1 MELNRSRKTR
11 KVKRI
16 ISYILLFFIPILIS
30 VGGVYVYNNYISKES
45 KKSKIPSIIKP
56 IETEEPVES
65 VEPYV
70 NELPEVR
77 NNYGNPYIMARID
90 IPNMN
95 INNYVTRAS
104 NNSYY
109 LNYNLYNQY
118 DQIGVPFFD
127 YRNTDLNNDRQINIY
142 AHNTQNEAIYDKLPF
157 INLEKYTDEAIFN
170 TNKDI
175 YLYLDDKKV
184 HYQVIAIKIITTDI
198 EHMKLIYKDDNDYL
212 EHVNKLLANSLYRD
226 TTETITKNDRLLVL
240 QICHYNP
247 MGSYLLTIAKEK

>member
-1 MELNRSRKTR
+1 MIDAVMYGITPRANIEKFFKAPPPMVLINSKNPKLLVRSCVPGT
-11 KVKRI
+11 
-16 ISYILLFFIPILIS
+16 L
-30 VGGVYVYNNYISKES
+30 
-45 KKSKIPSIIKP
+45 
-56 IETEEPVES
+56 
-65 VEPYV
+65 
-70 NELPEVR
+70 
-77 NNYGNPYIMARID
+77 ID

-157 INLEKYTDEAIFN
+157 INLEKYTDEAIFS

-184 HYQVIAIKIITTDI
+184 HYQIIAIKIITTDI

>member
-1 MELNRSRKTR
+1 
-11 KVKRI
+11 
-16 ISYILLFFIPILIS
+16 
-30 VGGVYVYNNYISKES
+30 
-45 KKSKIPSIIKP
+45 
-56 IETEEPVES
+56 
-65 VEPYV
+65 
-70 NELPEVR
+70 
-77 NNYGNPYIMARID
+77 MARID

>member
-1 MELNRSRKTR
+1 MELNRSRKNR

-30 VGGVYVYNNYISKES
+30 VGGVYVYNNYISKET

-142 AHNTQNEAIYDKLPF
+142 APKTHNEEIYDKLPF

>member
-1 MELNRSRKTR
+1 MKSNRSRKKR
-11 KVKRI
+11 KIKRI
-16 ISYILLFFIPILIS
+16 ISYILLFFIPVFIS
-30 VGGVYVYNNYISKES
+30 VGGVYIYNNYISKDS
-45 KKSKIPSIIKP
+45 NKNNTPSIINP

-77 NNYGNPYIMARID
+77 NNYGNPYIMARIE

-95 INNYVTRAS
+95 VNNYVTRAS

-118 DQIGVPFFD
+118 DQIGAPFFD

-157 INLEKYTDEAIFN
+157 VNLEKYTDEATFN

-212 EHVNKLLANSLYRD
+212 DHVNKLLANSLYRD
-226 TTETITKNDRLLVL
+226 VTETVTKKDRLLVL

>member
-1 MELNRSRKTR
+1 MELKRSRKRR

-30 VGGVYVYNNYISKES
+30 VGGVYVYNNYISKET

-109 LNYNLYNQY
+109 LNYNL
-118 DQIGVPFFD
+118 
-127 YRNTDLNNDRQINIY
+127 
-142 AHNTQNEAIYDKLPF
+142 
-157 INLEKYTDEAIFN
+157 
-170 TNKDI
+170 
-175 YLYLDDKKV
+175 
-184 HYQVIAIKIITTDI
+184 
-198 EHMKLIYKDDNDYL
+198 
-212 EHVNKLLANSLYRD
+212 
-226 TTETITKNDRLLVL
+226 
-240 QICHYNP
+240 
-247 MGSYLLTIAKEK
+247 